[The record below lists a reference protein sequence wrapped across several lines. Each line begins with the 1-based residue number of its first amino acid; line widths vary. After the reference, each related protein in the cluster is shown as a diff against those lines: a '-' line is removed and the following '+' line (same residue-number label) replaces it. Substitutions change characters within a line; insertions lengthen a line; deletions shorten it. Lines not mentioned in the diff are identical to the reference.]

1 MGPFQRLAINV
12 FFQQP
17 FFHHQTQIWTGPT
30 PWGIRALI
38 NDVAQIIQT
47 TGLLWAS
54 LLQPFF
60 TRLAA
65 FPRAGGKAKDFNLY
79 IAPLKR
85 AGQNI
90 CANRSN

>member
-1 MGPFQRLAINV
+1 MGHP
-12 FFQQP
+12 P
-17 FFHHQTQIWTGPT
+17 
-30 PWGIRALI
+30 LI
-38 NDVAQIIQT
+38 DDVAQIIQT

-90 CANRSN
+90 CANRSNEMGRPRMDPNYPTTRLQPCRGIPCPAPF